1 MEGHVD
7 VYLHH
12 SGRWI
17 MDPVL
22 NYVGRNVHIV
32 EDFDVEFLSII
43 SVKDVYK
50 SQASYNN
57 VKHIY
62 VLELGMQMINEV
74 IFLVHDDNGIK
85 NVLGKINLNTNVVEF
100 FANHEIDAPVFP
112 QNILVISYDIDSLIT

>member
-62 VLELGMQMINEV
+62 VLELGMQMINEG

-85 NVLGKINLNTNVVEF
+85 KC
-100 FANHEIDAPVFP
+100 AR
-112 QNILVISYDIDSLIT
+112 